1 MRRLVLPFTVALT
14 IVIVLGIPG
23 VAAASPG
30 PMPGPFAS
38 AACDPFNEYQQ
49 RGWAWMFLASFGFGF
64 QTSLTPCVYPMI
76 PITLGI
82 FGARGKDVSRGK
94 ALLLATAYV
103 VGMGVT
109 YSTLGV
115 TVALVGGQFG
125 TLLANPYF
133 VISIVLIF
141 AALAAS
147 MFGAFEFNLPSSW
160 QDRLNQ
166 VGGRGFRG
174 AFAMGL
180 VGGLIAA
187 PCTGPWLL
195 GLLTFVATTHS
206 VVGGG
211 SLLFI
216 YAIGMGV
223 LFWVLA
229 AFAMSLPKS
238 GPWME
243 WVKSIGGILLL
254 LGSIYFLKPL
264 LPFMRHFAVP
274 ETWFLLASIGVI
286 AVGLVVG
293 AIHLSFH
300 GSALEKARK
309 GLGIA
314 LVIAG
319 AFAVWSYTLT
329 PKLKLPYV
337 YDEAAAFAKARA
349 EGKGVMVDF
358 SANWCAPCAKLELTF
373 GDDDVYDLI
382 TKNFVPLKFDVSDPN
397 DTNQK
402 LQDHY
407 NAHTLPA
414 VSFRSADDREVG
426 RVNDLMEPDELMTI
440 LKPAILK
447 LRSGSALAAG
457 EPCK

>member
-1 MRRLVLPFTVALT
+1 MRRSVVWPAVALALA
-14 IVIVLGIPG
+14 VLFIPG
-23 VAAASPG
+23 VAA
-30 PMPGPFAS
+30 

-49 RGWAWMFLASFGFGF
+49 RGWAWMYLASFGFGF

-103 VGMGVT
+103 IGMGVT
-109 YSTLGV
+109 YASLGV
-115 TVALVGGQFG
+115 IIALVGGQFG
-125 TLLANPYF
+125 TILANPF
-133 VISIVLIF
+133 VVIPIVLLF

-147 MFGAFEFNLPSSW
+147 MFGAFELNLPMSW
-160 QDRLNQ
+160 QARLNQ

-174 AFAMGL
+174 AFAMGM

-187 PCTGPWLL
+187 PCTGPFLL
-195 GLLTFVATTHS
+195 GLLTFVATSRS

-238 GPWME
+238 GRWME
-243 WVKSIGGILLL
+243 WVKSAGGILLL
-254 LGSIYFLKPL
+254 LGGLYFLKPL
-264 LPFMRHFAVP
+264 LPFMRTFASP
-274 ETWFLLASIGVI
+274 EPWFLWMSIAMI
-286 AVGLVVG
+286 AVGLVIG

-300 GSALEKARK
+300 GGPLEKARK

-319 AFAVWSYTLT
+319 AFAAWSYKLT
-329 PKLKLPYV
+329 PKLHLPYV
-337 YDEAAAFAKARA
+337 VDDEAAAFARART

-358 SANWCAPCAKLELTF
+358 AATWCVPCAELELTF
-373 GDDDVYDLI
+373 GDDEVHELI
-382 TKNFVPLKFDVSDPN
+382 TKNFVPLKFDVSN
-397 DTNQK
+397 DDATSAERRARYK
-402 LQDHY
+402 
-407 NAHTLPA
+407 AGTLPA
-414 VSFRSADDREVG
+414 VVWLTTDGHPVG
-426 RVNDLMEPDELMTI
+426 RINRMMEPDELMP
-440 LKPAILK
+440 LLRSAVGQ
-447 LRSGSALAAG
+447 LRSGGTLAAG
-457 EPCK
+457 EPCKD